1 MKSEV
6 IDAIRMLA
14 KEKEIPEE
22 FAPPCNERSQ
32 YTDDQV
38 DDNLTVFNAEFFDFF
53 NHPRYSSII
62 YLGRPLI
69 SS

>member
-22 FAPPCNERSQ
+22 
-32 YTDDQV
+32 T
-38 DDNLTVFNAEFFDFF
+38 LTAFRQTVLENG
-53 NHPRYSSII
+53 
-62 YLGRPLI
+62 L
-69 SS
+69 